1 MLPQPHGGKLVGH
14 IFSDLER
21 QRREDELRDLPQLTP
36 SIDHTYDTEKL
47 AIGAYSP
54 LDGFVDEATY
64 RSILE
69 RTRLPNGLPWSIP
82 IVLTPT
88 GKSNLATLGK
98 LRPGEDVALL
108 EPKGQFFALL
118 RVDEI
123 YPFDRKAMA
132 QSVYGTTDA
141 KHPNVADL
149 MVTGDTAISGRVSLL
164 HRLDSPHRR
173 FELTPTETRDVFRAR
188 GWKNVAAYQTR
199 NVPHLAHEYL
209 QRCTLERDDVDGLL
223 VHPVVGRL
231 KKGDYKPEII
241 VEAYE
246 RMIESTYPADRV
258 LLASLTITMP
268 YAGPKAAL
276 FLAIVR
282 KNYGCGL
289 YIVGRDQA
297 GVGTFY
303 EPFACQRI
311 FDDFPIDV
319 VPVRYQE
326 TFYCSEC
333 AWMATPKTC
342 KHPASSHVDTSQTRI
357 RRALA
362 GGEPLPKAILR
373 PEIVDILTRGDVLL
387 TE

>member
-1 MLPQPHGGKLVGH
+1 MIPVPHGGKLVGH
-14 IFSDLER
+14 VLAGPER
-21 QRREDELRDLPQLTP
+21 ERREGELRDLPRLSP
-36 SIDHTYDTEKL
+36 FIDHVYDTEKL

-54 LDGFVDEATY
+54 LDGFVDQATY
-64 RSILE
+64 ESILK
-69 RTRLPNGLPWSIP
+69 TARLPNGLPWPIP

-88 GKSNLATLGK
+88 GKANSETIGA
-98 LRPGEDVALL
+98 LRPGEDLALL
-108 EPKGQFFALL
+108 DPQGRFFAMMRL
-118 RVDEI
+118 EEKF
-123 YPFDRKAMA
+123 PFDRGATAK
-132 QSVYGTTDA
+132 SVYGTTDP

-149 MVTGDTAISGRVSLL
+149 MATGETALSGRVSLL
-164 HRLDSPHRR
+164 HRLDPPHRR
-173 FELTPTETRDVFRAR
+173 FELTPAETRDAFRSL

-231 KKGDYKPEII
+231 KKGDYKPEVI

-246 RMIESTYPADRV
+246 KMISSTYPSDRV

-276 FLAIVR
+276 FLAIIR

-297 GVGTFY
+297 GVGTYY

-311 FDDFPIDV
+311 FDEFPIDV
-319 VPVRYQE
+319 VPVKYLE

-342 KHPASSHVDTSQTRI
+342 KHPVSSHVDTSQTRI
-357 RRALA
+357 RKALA

-373 PEIVDILTRGDVLL
+373 PEIAEILSRGDVLL